1 MSKTE
6 EKRVVLKAFLKQI
19 GVIII
24 ATGAIDL
31 CFWALTGFEGELTA
45 YPYKKANSIEQKRF

>member
-24 ATGAIDL
+24 ATVAIDL

-45 YPYKKANSIEQKRF
+45 YPYKKGKLY